1 MGLWHTKCFPKSSE
15 PTQDDVDEICKQLG
29 FNDVQNSQAIIKGV
43 PQDDKKDKNSKITF
57 VPVEFHSSNATKV
70 ILHSK
75 FAATKINDKFTIH
88 LKTDK
93 PLGKI
98 VSWEK
103 DDHENCYRMEVKCN

>member
-1 MGLWHTKCFPKSSE
+1 MGLWHSKCYPKSSE

-29 FNDVQNSQAIIKGV
+29 FTEVKKPQAKLRGLAEDIK
-43 PQDDKKDKNSKITF
+43 QDKPTSIPF

-75 FAATKINDKFTIH
+75 FAPTKINDGFTVH

-103 DDHENCYRMEVKCN
+103 EDHENCYRLEIKCD